1 MRLWTAAAIVC
12 CVSCANR
19 PPAPD
24 LPQLSL
30 DAFLPA
36 VKTEVAKA
44 LEAARANPA
53 DGAAAGRLGMI
64 LHAHQEYG
72 AAAACYRRAEA
83 LDPKR
88 PSWPYYISAVYAQ
101 EGNNAAALLAMDRA
115 LNLDS
120 SHVPARLRMAEL
132 LLDSGRL
139 DESGEQYRKLLS
151 SEAGA
156 QAHYGA
162 GRVHAAKGETSA
174 AIESF
179 EKACALFPDYGAAHY
194 ALALAL
200 RKQGRDAEAQPHFA
214 RYEEHRLTGPPSND
228 ALLAEL
234 KRLDVAATAYMREGA
249 DLEAKGKLAEAAEAH
264 LKALEV
270 DPGMEQAHINLI
282 SLYGRLGQPEKAT
295 GHYRAAVALNPS
307 RAECYYNFGVLQFS
321 LKHYDTAREAFAR
334 ALKINPN
341 YAEAHSNL
349 GFLLETQG
357 NVRDAVDHYRR
368 AIENQPGYRLAHFH
382 LGRILVNQR
391 KYGESIAHFEKTL
404 TPEDDSTPG
413 YRYALAV
420 ACVRSGN
427 RARGVPMLRQARAEA
442 ASRGQG
448 QLAETI
454 GKDLRTLGESAR

>member
-1 MRLWTAAAIVC
+1 MRLWAAAAILC
-12 CVSCANR
+12 CLSCAKR
-19 PPAPD
+19 SQAPE

-36 VKTEVAKA
+36 VRSEVAKA

-53 DGAAAGRLGMI
+53 DGGAAGKLGMI
-64 LHAHQEYG
+64 LHAHQQYG
-72 AAAACYRRAEA
+72 AAEACYRRAEV

-88 PSWPYYISAVYAQ
+88 PSWPYYLSAVYSQ
-101 EGNNAAALLAMDRA
+101 EGNNAASLDAMQRA
-115 LNLDS
+115 LKLDPS
-120 SHVPARLRMAEL
+120 YAPAQLRMAEL
-132 LLDSGRL
+132 LFDAGRL
-139 DESGEQYRKLLS
+139 DESGERYRKLS
-151 SEAGA
+151 SAEAT
-156 QAHYGA
+156 YGA
-162 GRVHAAKGETSA
+162 GRVHAAKGETAA

-214 RYEEHRLTGPPSND
+214 RYEEHKLTVPPSSD
-228 ALLAEL
+228 ALLAEVNKL
-234 KRLDVAATAYMREGA
+234 NVAATAFIREGA
-249 DLEAKGKLAEAAEAH
+249 DLEAQGKLAEAAQAH
-264 LKALEV
+264 LKALEA
-270 DPGMEQAHINLI
+270 DPRMEQAHINLI
-282 SLYGRLGQPEKAT
+282 SLYGRLGQPEKAAE
-295 GHYRAAVALNPS
+295 HYRAAVALNPS

-321 LKHYDTAREAFAR
+321 LKHYDPAREAFAH

-357 NVRDAVDHYRR
+357 NFRDAVDHYGL

-391 KYGESIAHFEKTL
+391 KYAESIAHFEKTL
-404 TPEDDSTPG
+404 TPEDDATPG

-427 RARGVPMLRQARAEA
+427 RARG
-442 ASRGQG
+442 
-448 QLAETI
+448 
-454 GKDLRTLGESAR
+454 